1 MCPRETPK
9 YRDEAEMST
18 AADENTAKTGET
30 HDFQAEV
37 ARLLDIVARSLYSD
51 KEIFLRELVSNASD
65 ACDKLRYE
73 VLTNP
78 ALLDGDGDLKIT
90 ITADPKARTLTIA
103 DNGIGMS
110 QQELVDNLGTIAHSG
125 TAAFV
130 EQIGQSEGSANNLIG
145 QFGVGFYSAFMVAD
159 KVTVTSRRAGADD
172 AAQWESDGKGSFT
185 VTPAAAD
192 TPRGTEVVLHLAKGE
207 KEFLEAARLSHIIKT
222 YSDHI
227 ALPINLVGEEGAV
240 EQLNAA
246 SALWSRPRNEISDE
260 QYTEFYH
267 HVGHMFDDPWLTL
280 HNRVEGKIEYTNLLF
295 VPGSQPFDL
304 FQPERKT
311 NVKLY
316 VRRVFITDDCEDLLP
331 AWLRFVR
338 GIVDSEDLPLNVS
351 REMLQHNP
359 VLAKIRSGLVK
370 RILGELKKKAKKDS
384 EGYAAFWNN
393 FGAVVKEG
401 IYESGDYRDDLLT
414 IAQFRSTGQEGLTS
428 LADYVANM
436 AEGQEEIYY
445 ISGESAEAVLASPQ
459 LEAFRARNI
468 NVLLMVDPV
477 DEFWLPMV
485 NEFEGKPFRSATRG
499 DINLDTVGTAPET
512 EDEPTPATNSAL
524 SSLTALLKLTLA
536 DAVID
541 VRESNRLT
549 DSAVCLV
556 AGDDD
561 MDMHIERLLR
571 QHKQVD
577 VAAKRVLEINPKHPL
592 IRHLADTVA
601 EKGSEASGELDDV
614 AWLLLDQARIIE
626 GETPPDPAAFARR
639 MADVITKGLAG

>member
-1 MCPRETPK
+1 
-9 YRDEAEMST
+9 MST
-18 AADENTAKTGET
+18 AADQNATTTAET

-37 ARLLDIVARSLYSD
+37 SRLLDIVARSLYSD

-73 VLTNP
+73 ALTDP
-78 ALLDGDGDLKIT
+78 ALLNGDGDLKIT
-90 ITADPKARTLTIA
+90 ISADAKARTLTIA

-110 QQELVDNLGTIAHSG
+110 HQELVDNLGTIARSG

-130 EQIGQSEGSANNLIG
+130 EQIGQTEGADNNLIG

-159 KVTVTSRRAGADD
+159 NVTVASRRAGADE
-172 AAQWESDGKGSFT
+172 AWQWESDGKGSFT
-185 VTPAAAD
+185 ITAAD
-192 TPRGTEVVLHLAKGE
+192 SDTARGTKVTLHLAKGE
-207 KEFLEAARLSHIIKT
+207 KEFLEAARISHIIKT

-227 ALPINLVGEEGAV
+227 ALPINLVGDEGAA

-246 SALWSRPRNEISDE
+246 SALWSRPRKEVSEE

-267 HVGHMFDDPWLTL
+267 HVGHLFDDPWMTL

-295 VPGSQPFDL
+295 VPSSQPFDL

-316 VRRVFITDDCEDLLP
+316 VRRIFITDDCEDLLP

-338 GIVDSEDLPLNVS
+338 GIVDSEDLPLNIS
-351 REMLQHNP
+351 REMLQRNP
-359 VLAKIRSGLVK
+359 LLAKIRSGLVK
-370 RILGELKKKAKKDS
+370 RILGELKKKAKKDA
-384 EGYAAFWNN
+384 EGYETFWNN
-393 FGAVVKEG
+393 FGAVLKEG
-401 IYESGDYRDDLLT
+401 LYYESADYREDLL
-414 IAQFRSTGQEGLTS
+414 ALAHFRSTGQEGLTS
-428 LADYVANM
+428 LADYVARM
-436 AEGQEEIYY
+436 AEGQEDIYY
-445 ISGESAEAVLASPQ
+445 ISGESVAAVSALPQ

-468 NVLLMVDPV
+468 DVLLMVDPV
-477 DEFWLPMV
+477 DEFWLPMI
-485 NEFEGKPFRSATRG
+485 NEFDGKTFRSATRG
-499 DINLDTVGTAPET
+499 DIDLDAVGTAPEA
-512 EDEPTPATNSAL
+512 EDEPTPAASTAL

-536 DAVID
+536 DAVKD

-556 AGDDD
+556 AADDD

-577 VAAKRVLEINPKHPL
+577 VAAKRILEINPKHPL
-592 IRHLADTVA
+592 IRQLAETVA
-601 EKGSEASGELDDV
+601 EKGSEASGDLDDV

-639 MADVITKGLAG
+639 MADMITKGLVG

>member
-1 MCPRETPK
+1 MSAAADKNTPK
-9 YRDEAEMST
+9 T
-18 AADENTAKTGET
+18 AET

-37 ARLLDIVARSLYSD
+37 ARLLDIVVRSLYSD

-73 VLTNP
+73 ALTDA

-90 ITADPKARTLTIA
+90 ISADPKARTLTIA

-110 QQELVDNLGTIAHSG
+110 DQELVDNLGTIARSG

-130 EQIGQSEGSANNLIG
+130 EQLGQTEGGDNNLIG

-159 KVTVTSRRAGADD
+159 KVTVTSRRAGADS
-172 AAQWESDGKGSFT
+172 AAQWQSDGKGSFT
-185 VTPAAAD
+185 VTPVEDD
-192 TPRGTEVVLHLAKGE
+192 TPRGTTVVLHLLKDE
-207 KEFLEAARLSHIIKT
+207 KEFLDAARISQIIKT

-227 ALPINLVGEEGAV
+227 ALPINLIGDEGAN

-246 SALWSRPRNEISDE
+246 SALWSRQRNDITEE

-267 HVGHMFDDPWLTL
+267 HVGHLFDDPWLTL
-280 HNRVEGKIEYTNLLF
+280 HNRVEGKIEYTNLLY
-295 VPGSQPFDL
+295 VPSSQPFDL

-359 VLAKIRSGLVK
+359 LLAKIRSGLVK
-370 RILGELKKKAKKDS
+370 RLLSELKKKAKKDA
-384 EGYAAFWNN
+384 EGYAAFWDN
-393 FGAVVKEG
+393 FGAVLKEG
-401 IYESGDYRDDLLT
+401 MYESADYREDLLT
-414 IAQFRSTGQEGLTS
+414 LARFRSTNQDGLTS
-428 LADYVANM
+428 LADYVAAM
-436 AEGQEEIYY
+436 AEGQEDIYY
-445 ISGESAEAVLASPQ
+445 ISGESADAVAALPQ
-459 LEAFRARNI
+459 LEAFRARNLD
-468 NVLLMVDPV
+468 VLMMVDPV

-499 DINLDTVGTAPET
+499 DIDLDAVGTAPEAD
-512 EDEPTPATNSAL
+512 DEEITPANNSAL

-536 DAVID
+536 DAVKD

-561 MDMHIERLLR
+561 MDMHIERMLR
-571 QHKQVD
+571 QHNQVGE
-577 VAAKRVLEINPKHPL
+577 AAKRILEINPKHPL

-601 EKGSEASGELDDV
+601 EKGGDASGELDDV

-639 MADVITKGLAG
+639 MADVITKGLVG

>member
-1 MCPRETPK
+1 
-9 YRDEAEMST
+9 MST
-18 AADENTAKTGET
+18 AGDESTPQSAET
-30 HDFQAEV
+30 YSFQAEV

-73 VLTNP
+73 ALTDP
-78 ALLDGDGDLKIT
+78 SLIDGDSDLKIT
-90 ITADPKARTLTIA
+90 LTADTKARTLTIA

-130 EQIGQSEGSANNLIG
+130 EQVGQTEGADSNLIG

-159 KVTVTSRRAGADD
+159 NVTVTSRRAGAGD
-172 AAQWESDGKGSFT
+172 AWQWQSDGKGSFT
-185 VTPAAAD
+185 VTPAD
-192 TPRGTEVVLHLAKGE
+192 PETPRGTNIILHLSKGE
-207 KEFLEAARLSHIIKT
+207 KEFLEPVRISHIIKT

-227 ALPINLVGEEGAV
+227 ALPIILAGEEGAT

-246 SALWSRPRNEISDE
+246 SALWTRPRGDVSEE

-267 HVGHMFDDPWLTL
+267 HVGHMFDQPWLTL

-295 VPGSQPFDL
+295 VPASQPFDL

-311 NVKLY
+311 NIKLY

-370 RILGELKKKAKKDS
+370 RLLGELKKKAKKDT
-384 EGYAAFWNN
+384 EGYASFWNN
-393 FGAVVKEG
+393 FGAVLKEG
-401 IYESGDYRDDLLT
+401 LYESADYREDLLA
-414 IAQFRSTGQEGLTS
+414 ISQFRSTAQEGLTS
-428 LADYVANM
+428 LADYVGRM
-436 AEGQEEIYY
+436 AEGQEDIYY
-445 ISGESAEAVLASPQ
+445 ISGESEEAVAASPQ

-468 NVLLMVDPV
+468 DVLLMVDPV
-477 DEFWLPMV
+477 DEFWLPMI
-485 NEFEGKPFRSATRG
+485 NEFDGKKFRSATRG
-499 DINLDTVGTAPET
+499 DIDLESVGTAPEAD
-512 EDEPTPATNSAL
+512 EEPTPAANSAL

-536 DAVID
+536 DAVKD
-541 VRESNRLT
+541 VRESKRLT

-556 AGDDD
+556 AADDD

-571 QHKQVD
+571 QHKQVETG
-577 VAAKRVLEINPKHPL
+577 AKRILEINPKHPL
-592 IRHLADTVA
+592 IRRLADTVA
-601 EKGSEASGELDDV
+601 EKGSEASGEIEDV

>member
-1 MCPRETPK
+1 
-9 YRDEAEMST
+9 MST
-18 AADENTAKTGET
+18 AADDSTARAET
-30 HDFQAEV
+30 HTFQAEV
-37 ARLLDIVARSLYSD
+37 ARLLDIVAHSLYSD

-73 VLTNP
+73 ALTEP
-78 ALLDGDGDLKIT
+78 SLLDGDGELKIT
-90 ITADPKARTLTIA
+90 ITPDAKKRTLTVA

-110 QQELVDNLGTIAHSG
+110 HDELVDNLGTIARSG

-130 EQIGQSEGSANNLIG
+130 EQIGADGKGDSNLIG
-145 QFGVGFYSAFMVAD
+145 QFGVGFYAAFMVAD
-159 KVTVTSRRAGADD
+159 KVTVTSRRAGASK
-172 AAQWESDGKGSFT
+172 AWQWQSDGKGSFDIA
-185 VTPAAAD
+185 PADTD
-192 TPRGTEVVLHLAKGE
+192 TPRGTTVMVHLAKGE
-207 KEFLEAARLSHIIKT
+207 KEFLEAPRLAHIVKT

-227 ALPINLVGEEGAV
+227 AIPIELAGADGEP

-246 SALWSRPRNEISDE
+246 SALWSRPRSEIDDE

-267 HVGHMFDDPWLTL
+267 HAGHLFDEPWLTL

-295 VPGSQPFDL
+295 VPSDRPFDL

-311 NVKLY
+311 HVKLY

-331 AWLRFVR
+331 AWLRFMR
-338 GIVDSEDLPLNVS
+338 GIVDSEDLPLNIS
-351 REMLQHNP
+351 REMLQNNP

-370 RILGELKKKAKKDS
+370 RTLGELKKKANKDP
-384 EGYAAFWNN
+384 EGYAVFWDN
-393 FGAVVKEG
+393 FGAVLKEG
-401 IYESGDYRDDLLT
+401 LYEAADYHDDLL
-414 IAQFRSTGQEGLTS
+414 ALARFRSTGQEGLTS
-428 LADYVANM
+428 LADYVARM
-436 AEGQEEIYY
+436 AEGQEDIFY
-445 ISGESAEAVLASPQ
+445 ISGDSIDALAASPQ

-468 NVLLMVDPV
+468 DVLYMVDPV
-477 DEFWLPMV
+477 DEFWLPMIG
-485 NEFEGKPFRSATRG
+485 EFEGKKFRSATRG
-499 DINLDTVGTAPET
+499 NIDLDAIGTTAESDEKPE
-512 EDEPTPATNSAL
+512 PAADNAL

-536 DAVID
+536 DAVKD

-571 QHKQVD
+571 QHNQVD
-577 VAAKRVLEINPKHPL
+577 MAAKRILEINPRHPL
-592 IRHLADTVA
+592 IRRLADTVA
-601 EKGSEASGELDDV
+601 AKGGEAADELGDV

-639 MADVITKGLAG
+639 MTAVMAKGLAE

>member
-1 MCPRETPK
+1 
-9 YRDEAEMST
+9 MST
-18 AADENTAKTGET
+18 AGDESTPQSAET
-30 HDFQAEV
+30 YSFQAEV

-73 VLTNP
+73 ALTDP
-78 ALLDGDGDLKIT
+78 SLIDGDSDLKIT
-90 ITADPKARTLTIA
+90 LTADTKARTLTIA

-130 EQIGQSEGSANNLIG
+130 EQVGQTEGADSNLIG

-159 KVTVTSRRAGADD
+159 NVTVTSRRAGAGD
-172 AAQWESDGKGSFT
+172 AWQWQSDGKGSFT
-185 VTPAAAD
+185 VTPAD
-192 TPRGTEVVLHLAKGE
+192 PETPRGTNIILHLSKGE
-207 KEFLEAARLSHIIKT
+207 KEFLEPVRISHIIKT

-227 ALPINLVGEEGAV
+227 ALPIILAGEEGAT

-246 SALWSRPRNEISDE
+246 SALWTRPRGDVSEE

-267 HVGHMFDDPWLTL
+267 HVGHMFDQPWLTL

-295 VPGSQPFDL
+295 VPASQPFDL

-311 NVKLY
+311 NIKLY

-370 RILGELKKKAKKDS
+370 RLLGELKKKAKKDT
-384 EGYAAFWNN
+384 EGYASFWNN
-393 FGAVVKEG
+393 FGAVLKEG
-401 IYESGDYRDDLLT
+401 LYESADYREDLLA
-414 IAQFRSTGQEGLTS
+414 ISQFRSTAQEGLTS
-428 LADYVANM
+428 LADYVARM
-436 AEGQEEIYY
+436 AEGQEDIYY
-445 ISGESAEAVLASPQ
+445 ISGESEEAVAASPQ

-468 NVLLMVDPV
+468 DVLLMVDPV
-477 DEFWLPMV
+477 DEFWLPMI
-485 NEFEGKPFRSATRG
+485 NEFDGKKFRSATRG
-499 DINLDTVGTAPET
+499 DIDLESVGTAPEAD
-512 EDEPTPATNSAL
+512 EEPTPAANSAL

-536 DAVID
+536 DAVKD
-541 VRESNRLT
+541 VRESKRLT

-556 AGDDD
+556 AADDD

-571 QHKQVD
+571 QHKQVETG
-577 VAAKRVLEINPKHPL
+577 AKRILEINPKHPL
-592 IRHLADTVA
+592 IRRLADTVA
-601 EKGSEASGELDDV
+601 EKGSEASGEIEDV

>member
-1 MCPRETPK
+1 
-9 YRDEAEMST
+9 MST
-18 AADENTAKTGET
+18 VADDSTLPPAQT
-30 HDFQAEV
+30 HVFQAEV
-37 ARLLDIVARSLYSD
+37 TRLLDIVARSLYSN

-73 VLTNP
+73 ALTDP
-78 ALLDGDGDLKIT
+78 SLLDGDGDLKIT
-90 ITADPKARTLTIA
+90 IAADAKARTLTIT

-110 QQELVDNLGTIAHSG
+110 AQELIDNLGTIAHSG

-130 EQIGQSEGSANNLIG
+130 EQIGQSENPDSNLIG

-159 KVTVTSRRAGADD
+159 TVAVTSRRAGAAE
-172 AAQWESDGKGSFT
+172 AARWESDGKGSFT

-192 TPRGTEVVLHLAKGE
+192 TPRGSTVVLHLAKGE
-207 KEFLEAARLSHIIKT
+207 KEFLEPARIRRIIKT

-227 ALPINLVGEEGAV
+227 ALPIALVGEAGAT

-246 SALWSRPRNEISDE
+246 SALWTRPRADISEE

-267 HVGHMFDDPWLTL
+267 HVGHMFDAPWLTL

-295 VPGSQPFDL
+295 VPSSQPFDL

-311 NVKLY
+311 NIKLY
-316 VRRVFITDDCEDLLP
+316 VRRIFITDDCEDLLP

-359 VLAKIRSGLVK
+359 LLAKIRGGLVK
-370 RILGELKKKAKKDS
+370 RLLGELKKKAKKDT
-384 EGYAAFWNN
+384 EGFASFWDN
-393 FGAVVKEG
+393 FGAVLKEG
-401 IYESGDYRDDLLT
+401 LYESADYREDLLA
-414 IAQFRSTGQEGLTS
+414 IAQFRSTGKEGLTS
-428 LADYVANM
+428 LADYVAGM

-445 ISGESAEAVLASPQ
+445 ISGASAEAVAASPQ
-459 LEAFRARNI
+459 LEAFRARDI
-468 NVLLMVDPV
+468 NVLMMVDPV
-477 DEFWLPMV
+477 DEFWLPMIP
-485 NEFEGKPFRSATRG
+485 EFDGRKFRSATRG
-499 DINLDTVGTAPET
+499 DIDLTSIGTAPDA
-512 EDEPTPATNSAL
+512 EDEPAPAANSAL

-536 DAVID
+536 DAVKD
-541 VRESNRLT
+541 VRESHRLT

-556 AGDDD
+556 AADDD

-571 QHKQVD
+571 QHKQV
-577 VAAKRVLEINPKHPL
+577 ATGAKRVLEINPKHPL
-592 IRHLADTVA
+592 IRRLAETVA
-601 EKGSEASGELDDV
+601 ANGSEVSSKLDDI

-639 MADVITKGLAG
+639 MADVMAKGLID

>member
-1 MCPRETPK
+1 
-9 YRDEAEMST
+9 MST
-18 AADENTAKTGET
+18 AADESAPKAET
-30 HDFQAEV
+30 HNFQAEV
-37 ARLLDIVARSLYSD
+37 TRLLDIVAHSLYSD
-51 KEIFLRELVSNASD
+51 KEIFLRELVSNSSD

-73 VLTNP
+73 ALTDA
-78 ALLDGDGDLKIT
+78 ALLDGDGLLKIT
-90 ITADPKARTLTIA
+90 ITPDAKARTLTVA

-110 QQELVDNLGTIAHSG
+110 HQELVDNLGTIARSG

-130 EQIGQSEGSANNLIG
+130 EQIGDSAGGDSNLIG

-159 KVTVTSRRAGADD
+159 KVTVISRRAGADE
-172 AAQWESDGKGSFT
+172 AWQWESDGKGSFEI
-185 VTPAAAD
+185 VPAGAD
-192 TPRGTEVVLHLAKGE
+192 TPRGTTVTLHLAKGE
-207 KEFLEAARLSHIIKT
+207 KEFLDAPRIGHIIKT

-227 ALPINLVGEEGAV
+227 AIPIILAGADGEP

-246 SALWSRPRNEISDE
+246 SALWSRPRGDVSEE
-260 QYTEFYH
+260 QYAEFYH
-267 HVGHMFDDPWLTL
+267 HVGHLFDEPWLTL

-295 VPGSQPFDL
+295 VPSSQPFDL

-311 NVKLY
+311 HVKLY

-338 GIVDSEDLPLNVS
+338 GVVDSEDLPLNVS

-370 RILGELKKKAKKDS
+370 RILGELKKKAKKDT
-384 EGYAAFWNN
+384 EGYAAFWTN
-393 FGAVVKEG
+393 FGAVLKEG
-401 IYESGDYRDDLLT
+401 LYESGDYRDDLMAL
-414 IAQFRSTGQEGLTS
+414 AHFRSTGQDGLTG

-436 AEGQEEIYY
+436 AEGQEDIYY
-445 ISGESAEAVLASPQ
+445 ISGESADAVLASPQ

-468 NVLLMVDPV
+468 DVLLMVDPV

-485 NEFEGKPFRSATRG
+485 SEFDGKKFRSATRG
-499 DINLDTVGTAPET
+499 DIDLEAIGTAPET
-512 EDEPTPATNSAL
+512 GDEPTPAEDNAL

-536 DAVID
+536 DAVKD

-556 AGDDD
+556 AADDD

-571 QHKQVD
+571 QHKQV
-577 VAAKRVLEINPKHPL
+577 ATGAKRILEINPKHPL
-592 IRHLADTVA
+592 IRRLADTVA
-601 EKGSEASGELDDV
+601 AKGGDAAGALDDI

-639 MADVITKGLAG
+639 MTEVMAKGLAG

>member
-1 MCPRETPK
+1 
-9 YRDEAEMST
+9 MST
-18 AADENTAKTGET
+18 ASDESTRDTAET

-37 ARLLDIVARSLYSD
+37 ARLLEIVAHSLYSD

-73 VLTNP
+73 ALTEP
-78 ALLDGDGDLKIT
+78 SLLDGDGDLKIT
-90 ITADPKARTLTIA
+90 ISTDSKARILTVT

-110 QQELVDNLGTIAHSG
+110 HQELVDNLGTIARSG

-130 EQIGQSEGSANNLIG
+130 DQMSEGNGADNNLIG

-159 KVTVTSRRAGADD
+159 KVVVTSRRAGADESW
-172 AAQWESDGKGSFT
+172 QWESDGKGSFT
-185 VTPAAAD
+185 ITPADAD
-192 TPRGTEVVLHLAKGE
+192 APRGTIVSLHLAKDE
-207 KEFLEAARLSHIIKT
+207 KEFLEAPRISHIIKT

-227 ALPINLVGEEGAV
+227 ALPINLVDADGGT

-246 SALWSRPRNEISDE
+246 SALWSRPRNDISED
-260 QYTEFYH
+260 QYKEFYH

-295 VPGSQPFDL
+295 IPSSQPFDL

-311 NVKLY
+311 HVKLY

-331 AWLRFVR
+331 GWLRMVR

-359 VLAKIRSGLVK
+359 VLAKIQSGLVK
-370 RILGELKKKAKKDS
+370 RVLGELKKKVKKDT

-393 FGAVVKEG
+393 FGAVLKEG
-401 IYESGDYRDDLLT
+401 LYESQDYREDLLQL
-414 IAQFRSTGQEGLTS
+414 AHFRSTGQDGLTS
-428 LADYVANM
+428 LADYVSRM
-436 AEGQEEIYY
+436 SEGQEDIFY
-445 ISGESAEAVLASPQ
+445 ISGESEEAVAASPQ
-459 LEAFRARNI
+459 LEAFRARGI
-468 NVLLMVDPV
+468 EVLLMVDPV
-477 DEFWLPMV
+477 DEFWLPMIT
-485 NEFEGKPFRSATRG
+485 EFDGKPFRSATRG
-499 DINLDTVGTAPET
+499 DIDLEKIGTAPKA
-512 EDEPTPATNSAL
+512 DDDATPAESGAL

-536 DAVID
+536 DAVKD

-556 AGDDD
+556 AADDD

-571 QHKQVD
+571 QHNQVG
-577 VAAKRVLEINPKHPL
+577 VAAKRILEINPKHPL
-592 IRHLADTVA
+592 IRQLADTVA
-601 EKGSEASGELDDV
+601 AKGSETSGDLDDV

-639 MADVITKGLAG
+639 MTEVMTKGLAG